1 MDGRRALL
9 DINIKDVKIADDC
22 DLSEIARLTEGYSGA
37 DITNVCRYI
46 VQYVNFPCYHS
57 SSMHLHNVE
66 YRMYSTHQ

>member
-46 VQYVNFPCYHS
+46 VQCHVHVNYPCYNS

-66 YRMYSTHQ
+66 